1 MYRFFE
7 ESYDLVHK
15 KGYRKKLDRIIKAY
29 QDDSY
34 DDFLDHLR
42 KVISNDSKEAEN
54 YYNRYINDQKELIER
69 DIRSSIKRFQYD
81 YCKLVFIWI
90 FDEIAEIYHQF
101 FHDLGNFYGVD
112 IKLPEHATK
121 RGNPNFKKK
130 GIPNNIFFKMV
141 QIANQKIIENDV
153 YYKPR
158 RKAKSSTAISDY
170 LEGYQDFLGPNKE
183 MLYSSRTIS
192 ENFRKR
198 TVYENDKFKMA
209 TEIECKGIIK
219 VVYS

>member
-7 ESYDLVHK
+7 KSYQIVHK
-15 KGYRKKLDRIIKAY
+15 KDYNKKLDRIIKTY
-29 QDDSY
+29 QDDCF

-42 KVISNDSKEAEN
+42 KVISDDSKEAEN
-54 YYNRYINDQKELIER
+54 YYNRYSGDQKKLIEK
-69 DIRSSIKRFQYD
+69 DIFNSIKRFQYD
-81 YCKLVFIWI
+81 YCMLVFIWI

-101 FHDLGNFYGVD
+101 FHDLNNFYGVD
-112 IKLPEHATK
+112 VKLPEHTTN

-130 GIPNNIFFKMV
+130 GIPNNVLFKMV
-141 QIANQKIIENDV
+141 QIANQKIKDNPV
-153 YYKPR
+153 YFKPR
-158 RKAKSSTAISDY
+158 RKAKSSTAISNY
-170 LEGYQDFLGPNKE
+170 LEGYGDFLGPNKE

-198 TVYENDKFKMA
+198 TVYKKDKFKMA
-209 TEIECKGIIK
+209 TEIKCKGIIK